1 MSILDQIKLTK
12 MREVSVLNKNQLEY
26 DRLNFIKTSPNKLR
40 FEDSL
45 KEARGNIY
53 TLITEIKKASPSK
66 GIIREDFNPS
76 ELAISYEKG
85 GASCLSVLTDVNY
98 FKGSNQYI
106 SQIKKVVSLPILRKE
121 FIIDPLQV
129 IESKN
134 LGADCILII
143 VGMNSI
149 EDNKLIE
156 SMALDIGLEC
166 ILEVHSLEEL
176 QATKHFSSNI
186 IGINNRNLNTFIT
199 DIETTIKLLPHV
211 PKNKTIISE
220 SGFSEKSQLKRLAE
234 LGVSSFLVGESLM
247 KQNNVEEAT
256 KSLLDK

>member
-12 MREVSVLNKNQLEY
+12 MREVSKLNKNQLEY
-26 DRLNFIKTSPNKLR
+26 DRKNFVKSSENKQR
-40 FEDSL
+40 FEETL
-45 KEARGNIY
+45 KNSGNKRY

-66 GIIREDFNPS
+66 GIIREDFNPR
-76 ELAISYEKG
+76 ELARSYEKG
-85 GASCLSVLTDVNY
+85 GASCLSVLTDSNY
-98 FKGSNQYI
+98 FKGSNDYI
-106 SQIKKVVSLPILRKE
+106 ARIKEVVSLPILRKD

-149 EDNKLIE
+149 EDNKKIE
-156 SMALDIGLEC
+156 YMALDIGLEC

-176 QATKHFSSNI
+176 EATKHFSSNM
-186 IGINNRNLNTFIT
+186 IGINNRDLNTFVT
-199 DIETTIKLLPHV
+199 DIETTIKLLPRV

-220 SGFSEKSQLKRLAE
+220 SGLSKKSDLVRLAN

-247 KQNNVEEAT
+247 KQQDVEKAT
-256 KSLLDK
+256 RSLLD

>member
-12 MREVSVLNKNQLEY
+12 MREVSKLNKNQLEY
-26 DRLNFIKTSPNKLR
+26 DRKNFVKSLENKQR
-40 FEDSL
+40 FEETL
-45 KEARGNIY
+45 KNSGNKRY

-66 GIIREDFNPS
+66 GIIREDFNPR
-76 ELAISYEKG
+76 ELARSYEKG
-85 GASCLSVLTDVNY
+85 GASCLSVLTDSNY
-98 FKGSNQYI
+98 FKGSNDYI
-106 SQIKKVVSLPILRKE
+106 ARIKEVVSLPILRKD

-149 EDNKLIE
+149 EDNKKIE
-156 SMALDIGLEC
+156 YMALDIGLEC

-176 QATKHFSSNI
+176 EATKHFSSNM
-186 IGINNRNLNTFIT
+186 IGINNRDLNTFVT
-199 DIETTIKLLPHV
+199 DIETTIKLLPRV

-220 SGFSEKSQLKRLAE
+220 SGLSKKSDLVRLAN

-247 KQNNVEEAT
+247 KQQDVEKAT
-256 KSLLDK
+256 RSIMD

>member
-12 MREVSVLNKNQLEY
+12 MREVSKLNKNQLEY
-26 DRLNFIKTSPNKLR
+26 DRKNFVKSLENKQR
-40 FEDSL
+40 FEETL
-45 KEARGNIY
+45 KNSGNKRY

-66 GIIREDFNPS
+66 GIIREDFNPR
-76 ELAISYEKG
+76 ELARSYEKG
-85 GASCLSVLTDVNY
+85 GASCLSVLTDSNY
-98 FKGSNQYI
+98 FKGSNDYI
-106 SQIKKVVSLPILRKE
+106 ARIKEVVSLPILRKD

-149 EDNKLIE
+149 EDNKKIE
-156 SMALDIGLEC
+156 YMALDIGLEC

-176 QATKHFSSNI
+176 EATKHFSSNV
-186 IGINNRNLNTFIT
+186 IGINNRDLNTFVT
-199 DIETTIKLLPHV
+199 DIETTIKLLPRV

-220 SGFSEKSQLKRLAE
+220 SGLSKKSDLVRLAN

-247 KQNNVEEAT
+247 KQQDVEKAT
-256 KSLLDK
+256 RSIMD

>member
-12 MREVSVLNKNQLEY
+12 MREVSALNRNQLEY
-26 DRLNFIKTSPNKLR
+26 DRLTFLKSSPKKLR
-40 FEDSL
+40 FEDTL
-45 KEARGNIY
+45 KEPSNNIY

-98 FKGSNQYI
+98 FKGSNEYI
-106 SQIKKVVSLPILRKE
+106 SQIKEVVSLPILRKE

-143 VGMNSI
+143 IGMNSI

-176 QATKHFSSNI
+176 EATKHFSSNI
-186 IGINNRNLNTFIT
+186 IGINNRDLNTFIT
-199 DIETTIKLLPHV
+199 DIETTIKLLPHI

-220 SGFSEKSQLKRLAE
+220 SGLSKKSELERLAE

-247 KQNNVEEAT
+247 KQNNVEKAT
-256 KSLLDK
+256 KSLLE

>member
-1 MSILDQIKLTK
+1 MSILDKIKLTK
-12 MREVSVLNKNQLEY
+12 MREVSKLDKNQLEY
-26 DRLNFIKTSPNKLR
+26 DRKNFVKSLENKQR
-40 FEDSL
+40 FEETL
-45 KEARGNIY
+45 KNSGNKRY

-66 GIIREDFNPS
+66 GIIREDFNPR
-76 ELAISYEKG
+76 ELARSYEKG
-85 GASCLSVLTDVNY
+85 GASCLSVLTDSNY
-98 FKGSNQYI
+98 FKGSNDYI
-106 SQIKKVVSLPILRKE
+106 ARIKEVVSLPILRKD

-149 EDNKLIE
+149 EDNKKIE
-156 SMALDIGLEC
+156 YMALDIGLEC

-176 QATKHFSSNI
+176 EATKHFSSNI
-186 IGINNRNLNTFIT
+186 IGINNRDLNTFVT
-199 DIETTIKLLPHV
+199 DIETTIKLLPKV

-220 SGFSEKSQLKRLAE
+220 SGLSKKSDLVRLAN

-247 KQNNVEEAT
+247 KQQDVEKAT
-256 KSLLDK
+256 RSIMD

>member
-12 MREVSVLNKNQLEY
+12 MREVSKLNKNQLEY
-26 DRLNFIKTSPNKLR
+26 DRKNFVKSSLNKQR
-40 FEDSL
+40 FEETL
-45 KEARGNIY
+45 KNSGNERY

-66 GIIREDFNPS
+66 GIIREDFNPR
-76 ELAISYEKG
+76 ELARSYEKG
-85 GASCLSVLTDVNY
+85 GASCLSVLTDSNY
-98 FKGSNQYI
+98 FKGSNDYI
-106 SQIKKVVSLPILRKE
+106 ARIKEVVSLPILRKD

-149 EDNKLIE
+149 EDNKKIE
-156 SMALDIGLEC
+156 YMALDIGLEC

-176 QATKHFSSNI
+176 EATKHFSSNI
-186 IGINNRNLNTFIT
+186 IGINNRDLNTFVT
-199 DIETTIKLLPHV
+199 DIETTIKLLPRV

-220 SGFSEKSQLKRLAE
+220 SGLSKKSDLVRLAN

-247 KQNNVEEAT
+247 KQQDVEKAT
-256 KSLLDK
+256 RSLLD

>member
-12 MREVSVLNKNQLEY
+12 MREVSALNKNQLEY
-26 DRLNFIKTSPNKLR
+26 DRLTFLKSSPKKLR
-40 FEDSL
+40 FEDTL
-45 KEARGNIY
+45 KESSNNIY

-66 GIIREDFNPS
+66 GIIREDFNPR

-98 FKGSNQYI
+98 FKGSNEYI
-106 SQIKKVVSLPILRKE
+106 SQIKEVVSLPILRKE
-121 FIIDPLQV
+121 FLIDPLQA

-143 VGMNSI
+143 IGMNSI

-176 QATKHFSSNI
+176 EATKHFSSNI
-186 IGINNRNLNTFIT
+186 IGINNRDLNTFIT
-199 DIETTIKLLPHV
+199 DIETTIKLLPHI

-220 SGFSEKSQLKRLAE
+220 SGLSKKSELERLAE

-247 KQNNVEEAT
+247 RQNNVEKAT
-256 KSLLDK
+256 NSLLN

>member
-1 MSILDQIKLTK
+1 MSILDKIKLTK
-12 MREVSVLNKNQLEY
+12 MREVSALNKNQLEH
-26 DRLNFIKTSPNKLR
+26 DRLNFLKSSPKKLP

-45 KEARGNIY
+45 KDPSNNIY

-66 GIIREDFNPS
+66 GIIREDFNPR

-85 GASCLSVLTDVNY
+85 GASCLSVLTDETY
-98 FKGSNQYI
+98 FKGSNEYI
-106 SQIKKVVSLPILRKE
+106 PQIKDVVSLPILRKE
-121 FIIDPLQV
+121 FMIDPLQV

-143 VGMNSI
+143 IGMNSI
-149 EDNKLIE
+149 KENKLIE
-156 SMALDIGLEC
+156 STALDIGLEC

-176 QATKHFSSNI
+176 EATKHFSSNI

-199 DIETTIKLLPHV
+199 DTETTIKLLPYI

-220 SGFSEKSQLKRLAE
+220 SGLSKKSELERLAE

-247 KQNNVEEAT
+247 KQNNVEKAT
-256 KSLLDK
+256 KSLLE

>member
-12 MREVSVLNKNQLEY
+12 MREVSKLNKNQLEY
-26 DRLNFIKTSPNKLR
+26 DRKNFVKSSKNKQR

-45 KEARGNIY
+45 KNSGNSRY

-66 GIIREDFNPS
+66 GIIREDFNPR
-76 ELAISYEKG
+76 ELARSYEKG
-85 GASCLSVLTDVNY
+85 GASCLSVLTDATY
-98 FKGSNQYI
+98 FKGSNDYI
-106 SQIKKVVSLPILRKE
+106 AQIKEVVSLPILRKD

-129 IESKN
+129 IESKT

-149 EDNKLIE
+149 EDNKKIE
-156 SMALDIGLEC
+156 FMALDIGLEC

-176 QATKHFSSNI
+176 EATKHFSSNI
-186 IGINNRNLNTFIT
+186 IGINNRDLNTFIT
-199 DIETTIKLLPHV
+199 DIETSIKLLPRV

-220 SGFSEKSQLKRLAE
+220 SGLSKKSDLERLAN

-247 KQNNVEEAT
+247 RQQDVEKAT
-256 KSLLDK
+256 RSIMD

>member
-1 MSILDQIKLTK
+1 MSILDKIKLTK
-12 MREVSVLNKNQLEY
+12 MREVSILDKTQLEH
-26 DRLNFIKTSPNKLR
+26 DKQNFIKTSKTNHR
-40 FEDSL
+40 FEDCL
-45 KEARGNIY
+45 KKPRNNFY

-66 GIIREDFNPS
+66 GIIREDFNPK

-98 FKGSNQYI
+98 FKGSNEYI
-106 SQIKKVVSLPILRKE
+106 SQVKEVVSLPILRKE

-143 VGMNSI
+143 IGMNSV
-149 EDNKLIE
+149 EDNKIIE

-176 QATKHFSSNI
+176 EATRHFSSNI
-186 IGINNRNLNTFIT
+186 VGINNRNLNTFIT
-199 DIETTIKLLPHV
+199 DIKTTIKLLPHV

-220 SGFSEKSQLKRLAE
+220 SGLSEKSDLEKLAE

-247 KQNNVEEAT
+247 KKNNVTNAT
-256 KSLLDK
+256 KSLLG

>member
-1 MSILDQIKLTK
+1 MSILDKIKLTK
-12 MREVSVLNKNQLEY
+12 MREVSALNKNQLEH
-26 DRLNFIKTSPNKLR
+26 DRLNFLKPSPKKLP
-40 FEDSL
+40 FEDAL
-45 KEARGNIY
+45 KEPRNNIY

-66 GIIREDFNPS
+66 GIIREDFNPR

-98 FKGSNQYI
+98 FKGSNEYI
-106 SQIKKVVSLPILRKE
+106 SQIKEVVSLPILRKE
-121 FIIDPLQV
+121 FLIDPLQA

-143 VGMNSI
+143 IGMNSI

-176 QATKHFSSNI
+176 EATKHFSSNI
-186 IGINNRNLNTFIT
+186 IGINNRDLNTFIT
-199 DIETTIKLLPHV
+199 DIETTIKLLPHI

-220 SGFSEKSQLKRLAE
+220 SGLSKKSQLERLAD

-247 KQNNVEEAT
+247 KQNNVEKAT
-256 KSLLDK
+256 KSLLD

>member
-12 MREVSVLNKNQLEY
+12 MREVSKLNKNQLEY
-26 DRLNFIKTSPNKLR
+26 DRKNFVKSSKNKQR

-45 KEARGNIY
+45 KNLGNKRY

-66 GIIREDFNPS
+66 GIIREDFNPC
-76 ELAISYEKG
+76 ELARSYEKG
-85 GASCLSVLTDVNY
+85 GASCLSVLTDTNY
-98 FKGSNQYI
+98 FKGSNDYI
-106 SQIKKVVSLPILRKE
+106 AQIKEIVSLPILRKD

-149 EDNKLIE
+149 EDNKKIE
-156 SMALDIGLEC
+156 YMALDIGLEC

-176 QATKHFSSNI
+176 EATKHFSSNI
-186 IGINNRNLNTFIT
+186 IGINNRDLNTFVT
-199 DIETTIKLLPHV
+199 DIETTIKLLPRV

-220 SGFSEKSQLKRLAE
+220 SGLSKKSDLVRLAN

-247 KQNNVEEAT
+247 KQQDVEKAT
-256 KSLLDK
+256 RSIMD

>member
-12 MREVSVLNKNQLEY
+12 MREVSKLNKNQLEY
-26 DRLNFIKTSPNKLR
+26 DRENFVKSSKNKQR

-45 KEARGNIY
+45 KNSENRRY

-66 GIIREDFNPS
+66 GIIREDFNPC
-76 ELAISYEKG
+76 ELARSYEKG
-85 GASCLSVLTDVNY
+85 GASCLSVLTDTTY
-98 FKGSNQYI
+98 FKGSNNYI
-106 SQIKKVVSLPILRKE
+106 AQIKEIVSLPILRKD

-149 EDNKLIE
+149 EDNKKIE
-156 SMALDIGLEC
+156 YMALDIGLEC

-176 QATKHFSSNI
+176 EATKHFSSNI
-186 IGINNRNLNTFIT
+186 IGINNRDLNTFVT
-199 DIETTIKLLPHV
+199 DIETTIKLLPRV

-220 SGFSEKSQLKRLAE
+220 SGLSKKSDLERLAN

-247 KQNNVEEAT
+247 RQQDVEKAT
-256 KSLLDK
+256 RSIMD

>member
-12 MREVSVLNKNQLEY
+12 MREVSKLNKNQLEY
-26 DRLNFIKTSPNKLR
+26 DRKNFVKSSKNKQR

-45 KEARGNIY
+45 KNSGTRRY

-66 GIIREDFNPS
+66 GIIREDFNPC
-76 ELAISYEKG
+76 ELARCYEKG
-85 GASCLSVLTDVNY
+85 GASCLSVLTDTTY
-98 FKGSNQYI
+98 FKGSNDYI
-106 SQIKKVVSLPILRKE
+106 AQIKKIVSLPILRKD

-149 EDNKLIE
+149 EENKKIE
-156 SMALDIGLEC
+156 YMALDIGLEC

-176 QATKHFSSNI
+176 EATKHFSSNI
-186 IGINNRNLNTFIT
+186 IGINNRDLNTFVT
-199 DIETTIKLLPHV
+199 DIETTIKLLPRV

-220 SGFSEKSQLKRLAE
+220 SGLSKKSDLVRLAN

-247 KQNNVEEAT
+247 KQQDVEKAT
-256 KSLLDK
+256 RSLLD

>member
-12 MREVSVLNKNQLEY
+12 MREVSKLNKNQLEY
-26 DRLNFIKTSPNKLR
+26 DRKNFVKSLENKQR
-40 FEDSL
+40 FEETL
-45 KEARGNIY
+45 KNSGNKRY

-66 GIIREDFNPS
+66 GIIREDFNPR
-76 ELAISYEKG
+76 ELARSYEKG
-85 GASCLSVLTDVNY
+85 GASCLSVLTDSNY
-98 FKGSNQYI
+98 FKGSNDYI
-106 SQIKKVVSLPILRKE
+106 ARIKEVVSLPILQKD

-149 EDNKLIE
+149 EDNKKIE
-156 SMALDIGLEC
+156 YMALDIGLEC

-176 QATKHFSSNI
+176 EATKHFSSNI
-186 IGINNRNLNTFIT
+186 IGINNRDLNTFVT
-199 DIETTIKLLPHV
+199 DIETTIKLLPRV

-220 SGFSEKSQLKRLAE
+220 SGLSKKSDLERLAN

-247 KQNNVEEAT
+247 RQKDVEKAT
-256 KSLLDK
+256 RSIMD

>member
-12 MREVSVLNKNQLEY
+12 MREVSKLNKNQLEY
-26 DRLNFIKTSPNKLR
+26 DRKNFVKSLENKQR
-40 FEDSL
+40 FEETL
-45 KEARGNIY
+45 KNSGNKRY

-66 GIIREDFNPS
+66 GIIREDFNPC
-76 ELAISYEKG
+76 ELARSYEKG
-85 GASCLSVLTDVNY
+85 GASCLSVLTDTTY
-98 FKGSNQYI
+98 FKGSNDYI
-106 SQIKKVVSLPILRKE
+106 AQIKKIVSLPILRKD

-129 IESKN
+129 IESKT

-149 EDNKLIE
+149 EDNKKIE
-156 SMALDIGLEC
+156 YMALDIGLEC

-176 QATKHFSSNI
+176 EATKHFSSNI
-186 IGINNRNLNTFIT
+186 IGINNRDLNTFVT
-199 DIETTIKLLPHV
+199 DIETTIKLLPRL

-220 SGFSEKSQLKRLAE
+220 SGLSKKSDLVRLAN

-247 KQNNVEEAT
+247 KQQDVEKAT
-256 KSLLDK
+256 RSIMD

>member
-1 MSILDQIKLTK
+1 MSILHQIKRTK
-12 MREVSVLNKNQLEY
+12 IKEVSELNKAQLEY
-26 DRLNFIKTSPNKLR
+26 DRLNFLNSSPKKMR
-40 FEDSL
+40 FEESL
-45 KEARGNIY
+45 KQTQNGAY

-121 FIIDPLQV
+121 FMIDPLQV
-129 IESKN
+129 IESKK

-143 VGMNSI
+143 IGMNSI
-149 EDNKLIE
+149 KENKLIE
-156 SMALDIGLEC
+156 STALDIGLEC

-176 QATKHFSSNI
+176 EATKHFSSNI
-186 IGINNRNLNTFIT
+186 IGINNRDLNTFIT
-199 DIETTIKLLPHV
+199 DTATTIKLLPHI

-220 SGFSEKSQLKRLAE
+220 SGLSKKSELERLAE

-247 KQNNVEEAT
+247 KQNNVEKAT
-256 KSLLDK
+256 KSLLE

>member
-12 MREVSVLNKNQLEY
+12 IREVSALNKNQLEY
-26 DRLNFIKTSPNKLR
+26 DRRNFIKSLPNNQR

-45 KEARGNIY
+45 KVYKNNLY

-66 GIIREDFNPS
+66 GIIREDFNPK

-98 FKGSNQYI
+98 FKGSNEYI
-106 SQIKKVVSLPILRKE
+106 SQIKNVVSLPILRKD
-121 FIIDPLQV
+121 FMIDPLQV
-129 IESKN
+129 IESRN

-143 VGMNSI
+143 IGMNSI
-149 EDNKLIE
+149 EENKLIE

-176 QATKHFSSNI
+176 EATRHFSSNI
-186 IGINNRNLNTFIT
+186 IGINNRDLNTFIT
-199 DIETTIKLLPHV
+199 DIETTIKLLPHI

-220 SGFSEKSQLKRLAE
+220 SGLSEKSDLERLAE
-234 LGVSSFLVGESLM
+234 LGVSSFLLGESLM
-247 KQNNVEEAT
+247 KRNNVEKAT
-256 KSLLDK
+256 KSLLD